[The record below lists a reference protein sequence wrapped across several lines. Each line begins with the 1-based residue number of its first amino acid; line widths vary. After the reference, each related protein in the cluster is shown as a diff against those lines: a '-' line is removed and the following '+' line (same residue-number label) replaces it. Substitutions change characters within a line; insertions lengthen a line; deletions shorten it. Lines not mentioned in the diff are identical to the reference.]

1 MSIITPTHRDVHQDE
16 QVDRRVD
23 VQPDAHKAGGNDDDA
38 GSAAGAFVVVL
49 ANQLC
54 RIRHRLF
61 CAESLVM
68 PSRVRW

>member
-1 MSIITPTHRDVHQDE
+1 MTISTPHHHDVRKDD

-23 VQPDAHKAGGNDDDA
+23 VQIDGRKAAGKDGG
-38 GSAAGAFVVVL
+38 GPAAGAFVVVL

-54 RIRHRLF
+54 RIRHNWF

-68 PSRVRW
+68 PSRVG